1 MFLVRASAGAFT
13 CPVLLS
19 VLASLL
25 VNDRYSSITSG
36 TRRTAFDPTSAFE
49 GSGGGGGG
57 GACDGG
63 DDTLCSLTSLRKAG
77 EVKLGRLGGGVGAF
91 CGLSFVTS
99 DSKKS
104 CF

>member
-1 MFLVRASAGAFT
+1 MFLVRASAGAFAG
-13 CPVLLS
+13 LLLFS
-19 VLASLL
+19 MLASLL
-25 VNDRYSSITSG
+25 VSERYSSITSG

-63 DDTLCSLTSLRKAG
+63 DDTLCSLTSLRKTG
-77 EVKLGRLGGGVGAF
+77 VELGGLGGGLGAF
-91 CGLSFVTS
+91 CGFSFVAS

-104 CF
+104 GF